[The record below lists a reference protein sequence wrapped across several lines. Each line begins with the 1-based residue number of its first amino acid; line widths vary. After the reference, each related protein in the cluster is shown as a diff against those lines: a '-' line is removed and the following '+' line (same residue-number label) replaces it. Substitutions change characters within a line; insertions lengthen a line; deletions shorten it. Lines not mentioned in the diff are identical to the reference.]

1 MSNATFLN
9 DGRQSKGS
17 MSFVDKENR
26 CNQLFQWICNN
37 YEGIW
42 HLCTP
47 GDGQPVIFKEKDDY
61 VYMMTLIAICSHAFD
76 NLQIIT
82 FEIMSNHLH
91 MLMCGT
97 RDEAVAFHDMLRRK
111 LRNYFLKLSNPV
123 DLSHFGNAKLI
134 PADSLESFRNQI
146 VYINRNNYV
155 VDPDHTPFSYP
166 FGANSYYFSPFAKQ
180 CSDGMYRDL
189 YIQDR
194 RKLVHSRFI
203 DYPETW
209 ILQGGYISPVNYVWF
224 DIGEGIF
231 RDARHYFQKI
241 TRDIE
246 SWKEIASQLG
256 DSVYYT
262 DEELSA
268 VIFRLCKQRY
278 NCDNPA
284 FLPRNAKLE
293 LARTLHFDY
302 NADNK
307 KIARQLKLDK
317 GTVDELFP
325 FRK

>member
-1 MSNATFLN
+1 MNKALFAN
-9 DGRQSKGS
+9 DGNQSPGS
-17 MSFVDKENR
+17 LSFSDKEKR
-26 CNQLFQWICNN
+26 CNQVFQWICDN

-47 GDGQPVIFKEKDDY
+47 GEGQPVIFKKRDDY
-61 VYMMTLIAICSHAFD
+61 AYMMTLIAICSHAFE
-76 NLQIIT
+76 NLKIIT

-91 MLMCGT
+91 ILMCGT
-97 RDEAVAFHDMLRRK
+97 RDEVIAFHDMLKRK
-111 LRNYFLKLSNPV
+111 LRNYFLKQSSPV
-123 DLSHFGNAKLI
+123 DLSSFAYAKLI

-146 VYINRNNYV
+146 AYINRNNYV

-166 FGANSYYFSPFAKQ
+166 FGANSYYFSPIAKRY
-180 CSDGMYRDL
+180 SEGLFKDL
-189 YIQDR
+189 YIKDR
-194 RKLVHSRFI
+194 RKVVHSRYI
-203 DYPETW
+203 DYPDTW
-209 ILQGGYISPVNYVWF
+209 IMQYGYISPVNYVMF

-241 TRDIE
+241 SRDIE
-246 SWKEIASQLG
+246 SWNEIASQLG
-256 DSVYYT
+256 DSIYYT
-262 DEELSA
+262 DDELSA
-268 VIFRLCKQRY
+268 VIFRLCKQVY
-278 NCDNPA
+278 KCDNPVL
-284 FLPRNAKLE
+284 LPKNAKFE